1 MDRVDCRFTTAFGK
15 RWIVEIKVRD
25 KLWNPLFMELSKF
38 DAMKQML
45 SDGDADAG
53 MYVNFIGD

>member
-53 MYVNFIGD
+53 MSVNFIGD

>member
-1 MDRVDCRFTTAFGK
+1 
-15 RWIVEIKVRD
+15 
-25 KLWNPLFMELSKF
+25 MEFSKF

-53 MYVNFIGD
+53 MYVNLIGN